1 MDDNEY
7 EYDGIE
13 GRDGALLGRQMGLLG
28 DRLMAVRET
37 IEMQGFDTDSEG
49 FYDPRFN
56 QQSLIGLDYSNLDS
70 IGDDIRFFGEEL
82 QSFNN
87 YQQARESLTASAID
101 DPYSD
106 TQIDQQEDDE
116 NFFTPLIAVLNRH
129 KFENDSR
136 EVVKRRSLELHFG
149 NIMGALADKE
159 KDSSGQLLVT
169 LRRWYN
175 DFAWNLSRA
184 TIGLMAGAVKT
195 IFSTAHSILFGKSG
209 ILGIIGLG
217 KDRKSETQRLID
229 AVEQQTEYFMTG
241 KIDQTKGLV
250 AQLRQHG
257 LIGASVR
264 GVGNI
269 AMNSLGL
276 GRELHQAN
284 EVDRAKG
291 VDNSDRGF
299 WSRMNDRFS
308 KFVYSDS
315 TVKYGNHDR
324 SDPLGDKAKEKSSQQ
339 SDAPVG
345 NAPQNRAPLYFQSEL
360 PFLKEVAT
368 NTTNIDENV
377 RKNGT
382 LMLSQM
388 VMTGTNLTGVLET
401 QLNTFNG
408 MYETVRQERDETVVN
423 RKMIHR
429 DNESVTAAVKTAE
442 TNTEWREKLRLII
455 EEERHEGTTEQTL
468 LQREQLELISKNT
481 KDTALETRKHR
492 RQAFFR
498 RMLSGIGRLI
508 VGIASIAASAI
519 SMLGGI
525 LGITKFLTRGK
536 AIAATTTAATVAK
549 GGGIG
554 SKLLG
559 KLKYAIGGIVAVGA
573 VLSKKGA
580 IKGLQGLVSVGKV
593 AFETVKQKGFKGAAK
608 SATDSIKE
616 IDKTKLKSAAIAMG
630 GAAIIA
636 AKKTKDVVFGTLKQR
651 KADLL
656 KTQAETASASAKAAA
671 SASAKESVKGAA
683 AGKTAERETRRKAR
697 SAQMERDSSSP
708 IKEKGRKTGGVK
720 TLGKLGGALAIS
732 GIAAV
737 TDEKTKVGGAA
748 RTAETAA
755 TGHFIG
761 GLLGAIVGGIAGG
774 IGGVVAGGGFAS
786 VPMALAGIGAGGA
799 KGWAIGSKLGL
810 AGGAIKGAYDNKD
823 ALTGKALEDAKAK
836 EKTDGLITKD
846 IRDASGQE
854 DINAPAPITSPTEQ
868 QSPLIDK
875 SDRGVVSPHHT
886 PLNTDIDGS
895 SKIKNAGGKNALW
908 AKPTMDEPSE
918 IKTTL
923 TAIQESISM
932 PLDYI
937 KNTYDDLTKVAGET
951 VDKLTE
957 GNEISKAMA
966 KTMKEMADK
975 MSSGGGS
982 PFSSM
987 GDPTIGAF

>member
-7 EYDGIE
+7 EYDDQA
-13 GRDGALLGRQMGLLG
+13 RDDVYLGRQMGLLG
-28 DRLMAVRET
+28 DRLTAVREA
-37 IEMQGFDTDSEG
+37 IESQNVESDEFEQTGRNDT
-49 FYDPRFN
+49 Y
-56 QQSLIGLDYSNLDS
+56 QSLISRDYSNLDS

-87 YQQARESLTASAID
+87 YNQSVSNIASVER
-101 DPYSD
+101 D
-106 TQIDQQEDDE
+106 TYDTMGDMEVGEDE

-184 TIGLMAGAVKT
+184 TIGLMAGAIKN
-195 IFSTAHSILFGKSG
+195 IFATANSILFGKSG

-217 KDRKSETQRLID
+217 KDKKTDSQRIVD
-229 AVEQQTEYFMTG
+229 AIKEQTEFFMTG
-241 KIDQTKGLV
+241 KIDQTRGLL

-257 LIGASVR
+257 LIGGAAR
-264 GVGNI
+264 GIGNV
-269 AMNSLGL
+269 AMNTLGL

-284 EVDRAKG
+284 ERDRAQG

-299 WSRMNDRFS
+299 FSRMNDQFS
-308 KFVYSDS
+308 KFVYDD
-315 TVKYGNHDR
+315 TIVKYGNHDR
-324 SDPLGDKAKEKSSQQ
+324 QNPLNEKRAKSDE
-339 SDAPVG
+339 VG
-345 NAPQNRAPLYFQSEL
+345 ETVLPPLYFQNEL
-360 PFLKEVAT
+360 SYLKDVAT
-368 NTTNIDENV
+368 NSSKIDENV
-377 RKNGT
+377 QKNGS
-382 LMLSQM
+382 MLLTQM
-388 VMTGTNLTGVLET
+388 ISTQMRMNGILET
-401 QLNTFNG
+401 QLNTFTG
-408 MYETVRQERDETVVN
+408 MYETVRNDVDNTSTD
-423 RKMIHR
+423 RKMANRGTTETI
-429 DNESVTAAVKTAE
+429 AAIKTADV
-442 TNTEWREKLRLII
+442 NTEWREKLRLIV
-455 EEERHEGTTEQTL
+455 EDERHEENSEQSVLT
-468 LQREQLELISKNT
+468 QEQLELISKNT

-498 RMLSGIGRLI
+498 QMLSGIGRLI
-508 VGIASIAASAI
+508 MGVASVAASAI

-536 AIAATTTAATVAK
+536 AATTAAKAATVA
-549 GGGIG
+549 GAGGIG
-554 SKLLG
+554 SKLMG

-573 VLSKKGA
+573 VLSKKGV

-593 AFETVKQKGFKGAAK
+593 ALGAVKEKGVKGATK
-608 SATDSIKE
+608 SAVDAIKS
-616 IDKTKLKSAAIAMG
+616 IDKSKLKSAAFAVG
-630 GAAIIA
+630 GAAVVA

-656 KTQAETASASAKAAA
+656 KTQAETAAASAKAAA
-671 SASAKESVKGAA
+671 SASAKESVKGGAKA
-683 AGKTAERETRRKAR
+683 SERRTRSKAR
-697 SAQMERDSSSP
+697 AAQMERDSNSP
-708 IKEKGRKTGGVK
+708 IKEKGRKSGGVK
-720 TLGKLGGALAIS
+720 TLGKIGGALAIS
-732 GIAAV
+732 GVAAM

-755 TGHFIG
+755 SGHFIG

-774 IGGVVAGGGFAS
+774 IGGVVAGGGVGS
-786 VPMALAGIGAGGA
+786 IPMAIAGIGAGGA

-836 EKTDGLITKD
+836 AKTDGLITKD
-846 IRDASGQE
+846 IRDASGQD
-854 DINAPAPITSPTEQ
+854 DINAPAPITSPIEQ

-875 SDRGVVSPHHT
+875 SDRGAVSPHHT

-937 KNTYDDLTKVAGET
+937 KNTYDELTKVTGET

-987 GDPTIGAF
+987 GDPSIGAF